1 MGVYIH
7 DLRHKGIEVVGF
19 QSGGRVFCNA
29 FNGPLPALDTFGTDD
44 VWNVQHALY
53 YETDRTEYEMQYHGS
68 IVTDIWLAQYFWGSI
83 NYDYWPGIPY
93 LGKHDLLIE
102 WATGTN
108 DDYLAQNEANMY
120 FSCNE
125 DAMFHPSKGL
135 LGFKA
140 SGTDGMTVSGLRI
153 ENIQDETPL
162 GSDLCGHQ
170 DTYHFSQQEPYQVG
184 YSMNMVMGIS
194 MDFMTNTVLEDI
206 TMDKLV
212 SDTGLVFGL
221 AAWFESEIEVRG
233 HFGTKGLLA
242 GYSIEDETFD
252 YDSRPNKAPESC
264 SLRLY
269 DDDSY
274 PLSMSYAEDL
284 IEDQT
289 CLKGAVGC
297 LGEDYYTGYGTAHM
311 ISEDASCDTTKAFEY
326 APTSVLELL
335 PRIQQTVAESRGE
348 GRDQK
353 SEVEQRPDGEMPKGE
368 ESGFVVMNG
377 VNKHG
382 GRHHGISGKELK
394 SLNANGSYRPLLKY
408 LISDST
414 ESTPLI
420 TGN

>member
-1 MGVYIH
+1 
-7 DLRHKGIEVVGF
+7 
-19 QSGGRVFCNA
+19 
-29 FNGPLPALDTFGTDD
+29 
-44 VWNVQHALY
+44 
-53 YETDRTEYEMQYHGS
+53 
-68 IVTDIWLAQYFWGSI
+68 
-83 NYDYWPGIPY
+83 
-93 LGKHDLLIE
+93 
-102 WATGTN
+102 
-108 DDYLAQNEANMY
+108 
-120 FSCNE
+120 
-125 DAMFHPSKGL
+125 
-135 LGFKA
+135 
-140 SGTDGMTVSGLRI
+140 
-153 ENIQDETPL
+153 
-162 GSDLCGHQ
+162 
-170 DTYHFSQQEPYQVG
+170 
-184 YSMNMVMGIS
+184 

-284 IEDQT
+284 IESQT
-289 CLKGAVGC
+289 CMKGAVGC

-311 ISEDASCDTTKAFEY
+311 TSEDDSCDTTKAFEY
-326 APTSVLELL
+326 APTEVSEVL
-335 PRIQQTVAESRGE
+335 PRILQSVAEEKSKK
-348 GRDQK
+348 RDQK

-382 GRHHGISGKELK
+382 GRHHGISGKEVSFVTLVLAIAAVAVCTSMKALWDCRLKELK